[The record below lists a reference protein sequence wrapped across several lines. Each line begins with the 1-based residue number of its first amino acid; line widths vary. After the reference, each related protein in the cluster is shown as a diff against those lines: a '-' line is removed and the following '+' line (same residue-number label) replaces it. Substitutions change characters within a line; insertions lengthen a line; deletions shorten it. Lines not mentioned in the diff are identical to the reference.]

1 MYDIITI
8 PFYYYIQKPWR
19 LLAASQKA
27 QAKQS
32 SNASNSYGAWM
43 RTTQPPKSLIDGC
56 ENVNQLFD
64 RVVATYGTKQAF
76 GYRPV
81 LAESSDVQA
90 NGRVFKKYVLGD
102 YVWNN
107 FNEMQERVNH
117 LSSGFLQQGKTL

>member
-1 MYDIITI
+1 
-8 PFYYYIQKPWR
+8 
-19 LLAASQKA
+19 
-27 QAKQS
+27 
-32 SNASNSYGAWM
+32 M

-64 RVVATYGTKQAF
+64 RVVATYGKKQAF

-81 LAESSDVQA
+81 LEESSDVQA

-107 FNEMQERVNH
+107 YNEMQERVNH
-117 LSSGFLQQGKTL
+117 LSSGFLQQG